1 MIPCRAGYG
10 IRCRFYNVA
19 RVIVGVLLPPHNL
32 AITSPG
38 QFEMAIE
45 THRPPSTRIPTARQS
60 DLTARARAS
69 ADAARANVDAVDAQ
83 ARFPSEAFAE
93 LRKQRLLGIQVPQSL
108 DGEGASIAEVADVCY
123 ILGQSCS
130 STALIYAM
138 HQIKMACI
146 VRHFKNNA
154 AHEGILRRIVAE
166 QLLMASSTT
175 EGQAGGNVRSSE
187 AAVEHDGAQVTLE
200 RKATVISYAMEA
212 DGIVTT
218 ARRAADAPGNDQVLL
233 VLLKSDYTL
242 EKLQS
247 WDTLGMRGT
256 HSEGFTLRAR
266 AAAGQ
271 ILPEPYEKI
280 HAQTMVPFAHLLWG
294 SVWAGIAAAAAA
306 KAQAFVRHVVRQ
318 SNGQTPP
325 GAAHFTQ
332 AVSTLRMLRGVL
344 ATSLRSYEA
353 IMSDEK
359 AISSLEF
366 QAMITLTKVQVSE
379 LAVTTVLTALRA
391 CGLSGYRND
400 TEFTIGRLLRDVL
413 SAPIMIS
420 NDRILTNLATTSLM
434 TPLPGSIS
442 G

>member
-1 MIPCRAGYG
+1 
-10 IRCRFYNVA
+10 
-19 RVIVGVLLPPHNL
+19 
-32 AITSPG
+32 
-38 QFEMAIE
+38 MAIE
-45 THRPPSTRIPTARQS
+45 THRIPGTRTPSARQS

-69 ADAARANVDAVDAQ
+69 ADVARANASAVDAE

-108 DGEGASIAEVADVCY
+108 DGEGATIAEIADVCY

-130 STALIYAM
+130 STGLIYAM

-154 AHEGILRRIVAE
+154 AHERILRRIVAE

-187 AAVEHDGAQVTLE
+187 AAVEHDGDQVTLE
-200 RKATVISYAMEA
+200 RKATVISYAVEA

-242 EKLQS
+242 ERLQV

-271 ILPEPYEKI
+271 ILPEPYERI
-280 HAQTMVPFAHLLWG
+280 HAQTMVPFAHILWG
-294 SVWAGIAAAAAA
+294 SVWAGIAAAAAS

-344 ATSLRSYEA
+344 ATSLRSYES

-379 LAVTTVLTALRA
+379 LAVTTVLTSLRA

-434 TPLPGSIS
+434 TPLPASIS

>member
-1 MIPCRAGYG
+1 MPGT
-10 IRCRFYNVA
+10 A
-19 RVIVGVLLPPHNL
+19 RVISV
-32 AITSPG
+32 
-38 QFEMAIE
+38 
-45 THRPPSTRIPTARQS
+45 RQN
-60 DLTARARAS
+60 DLTARARAAADVAKVNAAA
-69 ADAARANVDAVDAQ
+69 ADAE
-83 ARFPSEAFAE
+83 ARFPGEAFAE
-93 LRKQRLLGIQVPQSL
+93 IRRHRLLGIQVPQAL
-108 DGEGASIAEVADVCY
+108 GGESASIAEIADVCY
-123 ILGQSCS
+123 ILGQACS

-146 VRHFKNNA
+146 TRHAKGNA
-154 AHEGILRRIVAE
+154 VLERILGRIAAE

-200 RKATVISYAMEA
+200 RKATVISYAVEA
-212 DGIVTT
+212 DGVVTT
-218 ARRAADAPGNDQVLL
+218 ARRAADAAGSDQVLL
-233 VLLKSDYTL
+233 VLLKADYTL
-242 EKLQS
+242 ERLQV

-266 AAAGQ
+266 AAAEQ
-271 ILPEPYEKI
+271 IMPEPYERI

-294 SVWAGIAAAAAA
+294 SVWAGIAAAAAG
-306 KAQAFVRHVVRQ
+306 KAQAFIRHAVRG
-318 SNGQTPP
+318 SNGQMPP

-332 AVSTLRMLRGVL
+332 AVSSLRTLRGVL
-344 ATSLRSYEA
+344 AANLRSYEA

-379 LAVTTVLTALRA
+379 LAVTTVLSSLRA

-413 SAPIMIS
+413 SAPLMIN

-434 TPLPGSIS
+434 TPLPTSIS

>member
-1 MIPCRAGYG
+1 
-10 IRCRFYNVA
+10 
-19 RVIVGVLLPPHNL
+19 
-32 AITSPG
+32 
-38 QFEMAIE
+38 MAIE
-45 THRPPSTRIPTARQS
+45 THRLPATRIPSVRQS
-60 DLTARARAS
+60 HLTARARAS
-69 ADAARANVDAVDAQ
+69 GDIARANAAAVDAE
-83 ARFPSEAFAE
+83 ARFPNEAFQE
-93 LRKQRLLGIQVPQSL
+93 LRKQGLLGIQVPQAL
-108 DGEGASIAEVADVCY
+108 GGESATVAEIADICY

-138 HQIKMACI
+138 HQIKMACV
-146 VRHFKNNA
+146 VRHFKNHPA
-154 AHEGILRRIVAE
+154 LERILRRISAE

-187 AAVEHDGAQVTLE
+187 AAVEHDGDQITLE
-200 RKATVISYAMEA
+200 RKATVISYAVEA
-212 DGIVTT
+212 DGVVTT
-218 ARRAADAPGNDQVLL
+218 ARRAADAAGDDQILL
-233 VLLKSDYTL
+233 VLLKTDYTL
-242 EKLQS
+242 ERLQV

-271 ILPEPYEKI
+271 ILPERYERI

-318 SNGQTPP
+318 ANGQLPP

-332 AVSTLRMLRGVL
+332 AVSTLRTLRGVL
-344 ATSLRSYEA
+344 AASLRGYEA
-353 IMSDEK
+353 VMADEK
-359 AISSLEF
+359 AVSSLEF
-366 QAMITLTKVQVSE
+366 QSMITLTKVQVSE
-379 LAVTTVLTALRA
+379 LAVTTVMASLRA

-413 SAPIMIS
+413 SAPIMVS
-420 NDRILTNLATTSLM
+420 NDRILANLATTSLM
-434 TPLPGSIS
+434 TPLPTSIS

>member
-1 MIPCRAGYG
+1 MPGT
-10 IRCRFYNVA
+10 A
-19 RVIVGVLLPPHNL
+19 RVINV
-32 AITSPG
+32 
-38 QFEMAIE
+38 
-45 THRPPSTRIPTARQS
+45 RQN
-60 DLTARARAS
+60 DLTARARAA
-69 ADAARANVDAVDAQ
+69 ADVAKTNAAAVDAE

-93 LRKQRLLGIQVPQSL
+93 IRKQRLLGIQVPQAL
-108 DGEGASIAEVADVCY
+108 GGEGASIAEIADVCY
-123 ILGQSCS
+123 ILGQACS

-146 VRHFKNNA
+146 TRHAKGNA
-154 AHEGILRRIVAE
+154 ALERILGRIAAE

-187 AAVEHDGAQVTLE
+187 AAVEHDGEQVTLE
-200 RKATVISYAMEA
+200 RKATVISYAVEA

-218 ARRAADAPGNDQVLL
+218 ARRAADAAGSDQVLL
-233 VLLKSDYTL
+233 VLLKADYTL
-242 EKLQS
+242 ERLQV

-266 AAAGQ
+266 AAAEQ
-271 ILPEPYEKI
+271 IMPEPYERI

-294 SVWAGIAAAAAA
+294 SVWAGIAAAAAG
-306 KAQAFVRHVVRQ
+306 KAQAFIRHAVRG
-318 SNGQTPP
+318 SNGQMPP

-332 AVSTLRMLRGVL
+332 AVSTLRTLRGVL
-344 ATSLRSYEA
+344 AANLRSYEA

-366 QAMITLTKVQVSE
+366 QAMITLTKVQASE
-379 LAVTTVLTALRA
+379 LAVTTVLSSLRA

-413 SAPIMIS
+413 SAPLMIN

-434 TPLPGSIS
+434 TPLPASIS

>member
-1 MIPCRAGYG
+1 MSEEYSMEPQRMPGS
-10 IRCRFYNVA
+10 A
-19 RVIVGVLLPPHNL
+19 RVLTV
-32 AITSPG
+32 
-38 QFEMAIE
+38 
-45 THRPPSTRIPTARQS
+45 RQN
-60 DLTARARAS
+60 DLTARARAA
-69 ADAARANVDAVDAQ
+69 ADTARTHATAVDAE
-83 ARFPSEAFAE
+83 ARFPGEAFAE
-93 LRKQRLLGIQVPQSL
+93 IRKQRLLGIQVPQAL
-108 DGEGASIAEVADVCY
+108 GGEGASIAEIADVCY

-146 VRHFKNNA
+146 TRHTKGSA
-154 AHEGILRRIVAE
+154 ALERILGRIASE

-187 AAVEHDGAQVTLE
+187 AAVEHDGEKITLE
-200 RKATVISYAMEA
+200 RKATVISYAVEA
-212 DGIVTT
+212 DGVVTT
-218 ARRAADAPGNDQVLL
+218 ARRAADAAGSDQVLL
-233 VLLKSDYTL
+233 VLLKADYTL
-242 EKLQS
+242 ERLQV

-266 AAAGQ
+266 AAADQ
-271 ILPEPYEKI
+271 IMPEPYERI

-294 SVWAGIAAAAAA
+294 SVWAGIAAAATG
-306 KAQAFVRHVVRQ
+306 KAQAFTRNAVRG
-318 SNGQTPP
+318 SNGQMPP

-332 AVSTLRMLRGVL
+332 AVSSLRTLRGVL
-344 ATSLRSYEA
+344 AANLRSYEA

-366 QAMITLTKVQVSE
+366 QAMITLTKVQASE
-379 LAVTTVLTALRA
+379 LAVTTVLSSLRA

-413 SAPIMIS
+413 SAPLMIN

-434 TPLPGSIS
+434 TPLPTSIS

>member
-1 MIPCRAGYG
+1 MTGT
-10 IRCRFYNVA
+10 A
-19 RVIVGVLLPPHNL
+19 RVINV
-32 AITSPG
+32 
-38 QFEMAIE
+38 
-45 THRPPSTRIPTARQS
+45 RQN
-60 DLTARARAS
+60 DLTARARAA
-69 ADAARANVDAVDAQ
+69 ADVAKMNAAAVDAE

-93 LRKQRLLGIQVPQSL
+93 IRKQRLLGLQVPL
-108 DGEGASIAEVADVCY
+108 TLGGEGASIAEIADVCY
-123 ILGQSCS
+123 ILGQACS
-130 STALIYAM
+130 STALIFAM

-146 VRHFKNNA
+146 TRHAKSSA
-154 AHEGILRRIVAE
+154 ALERILGRIAAD

-187 AAVEHDGAQVTLE
+187 AAVEHDGEQVTLE
-200 RKATVISYAMEA
+200 RKATVISYAVEA

-218 ARRAADAPGNDQVLL
+218 ARRAADAAGSDQVLL
-233 VLLKSDYTL
+233 VLLKADYTL
-242 EKLQS
+242 ERLQV

-266 AAAGQ
+266 AAAEQ
-271 ILPEPYEKI
+271 IMPEPYERI

-294 SVWAGIAAAAAA
+294 SVWAGIAAAAAG
-306 KAQAFVRHVVRQ
+306 KAQAFIRHAVRG
-318 SNGQTPP
+318 SNGQMPP

-332 AVSTLRMLRGVL
+332 AVSTLRTLRGVL
-344 ATSLRSYEA
+344 AANLRSYEA
-353 IMSDEK
+353 IMSDDK

-366 QAMITLTKVQVSE
+366 QAMITLTKVQASE
-379 LAVTTVLTALRA
+379 LAVTTVLSSLRA

-413 SAPIMIS
+413 SAPLMIN

-434 TPLPGSIS
+434 TPLPASIS

>member
-1 MIPCRAGYG
+1 
-10 IRCRFYNVA
+10 
-19 RVIVGVLLPPHNL
+19 
-32 AITSPG
+32 
-38 QFEMAIE
+38 MAIE
-45 THRPPSTRIPTARQS
+45 THRIPGTRTPGARQN
-60 DLTARARAS
+60 DLTARARAA
-69 ADAARANVDAVDAQ
+69 ADVARANAAAVDAE
-83 ARFPSEAFAE
+83 ARFPGEAFAE

-108 DGEGASIAEVADVCY
+108 DGEGATIAEIADVCY

-130 STALIYAM
+130 STGLIYAM

-154 AHEGILRRIVAE
+154 AHERILRRIVTE

-187 AAVEHDGAQVTLE
+187 AAVEHDGAHVTLE
-200 RKATVISYAMEA
+200 RKATVISYAVEA

-242 EKLQS
+242 ERLQV

-271 ILPEPYEKI
+271 ILPEPYERI
-280 HAQTMVPFAHLLWG
+280 HAQTMVPFAHILWG
-294 SVWAGIAAAAAA
+294 SVWAGIAAAAAS

-332 AVSTLRMLRGVL
+332 AVSTLRTLRGVL
-344 ATSLRSYEA
+344 ATAMRSYA
-353 IMSDEK
+353 SVMSDEK

-379 LAVTTVLTALRA
+379 LAVATVLTSLRA

-434 TPLPGSIS
+434 TPLPASIS

>member
-1 MIPCRAGYG
+1 MPGT
-10 IRCRFYNVA
+10 A
-19 RVIVGVLLPPHNL
+19 RVVSV
-32 AITSPG
+32 
-38 QFEMAIE
+38 
-45 THRPPSTRIPTARQS
+45 RQN
-60 DLTARARAS
+60 DLTARARA
-69 ADAARANVDAVDAQ
+69 AAEVAKTNAAAVDAE
-83 ARFPSEAFAE
+83 ARFPNESFAE
-93 LRKQRLLGIQVPQSL
+93 IRKQRLLGIQVPQSL
-108 DGEGASIAEVADVCY
+108 GGEGANIAEIADICY
-123 ILGQSCS
+123 ILGQACS

-146 VRHFKNNA
+146 VRHAKGNA
-154 AHEGILRRIVAE
+154 ALERILGRIAGE

-187 AAVEHDGAQVTLE
+187 AAVVHDGAQVTLE
-200 RKATVISYAMEA
+200 RKATVISYAVEA

-218 ARRAADAPGNDQVLL
+218 ARRAEDAAGSDQVLL

-242 EKLQS
+242 ERLQV

-266 AAAGQ
+266 AAAEQ
-271 ILPEPYEKI
+271 IMPEPYDRI

-294 SVWAGIAAAAAA
+294 SVWAGIAAAAAG
-306 KAQAFVRHVVRQ
+306 KAQAFIRNAVRG
-318 SNGQTPP
+318 SNGQMPP
-325 GAAHFTQ
+325 GAPHFTQ
-332 AVSTLRMLRGVL
+332 AVSTLRTLRGVL
-344 ATSLRSYEA
+344 AANLRSYEA
-353 IMSDEK
+353 IMADDK

-366 QAMITLTKVQVSE
+366 QAMITLTKVQASE
-379 LAVTTVLTALRA
+379 LAVTTVLHSLRA

-413 SAPIMIS
+413 SAPLMIN

-434 TPLPGSIS
+434 TPLPASIS